1 MDKIFH
7 VSASE
12 NQKRAKV
19 ATLTSDKIVCK
30 PKTITQGD
38 EGHYVMIKESI
49 NQKVITI
56 INIYAS
62 DIREAKYIKQILT
75 DLNEG
80 RDNNTI

>member
-1 MDKIFH
+1 VKAKRDQGCLLDKIDFNSKAAKGKKKIIH
-7 VSASE
+7 HIVKMGSTH
-12 NQKRAKV
+12 QKN
-19 ATLTSDKIVCK
+19 T
-30 PKTITQGD
+30 
-38 EGHYVMIKESI
+38 
-49 NQKVITI
+49 TI